1 MGVRKTIEYII
12 VLGYIIIPIISLVY
26 FANEKKIPPDHEDF
40 MRIYN
45 LTDKITPELRK
56 IYDNYNRSILTYI
69 LSLIFHLFALAW
81 SSDVLLLVCW
91 SESKKGSCGL
101 FCCINCKLILC
112 CMKFV
117 FTQPLTIQFI
127 LYIVCF
133 STTAA
138 QIILLSKSKI
148 TVNLLEEIDEQY
160 NQAIELQYNDAVK
173 MINMIS
179 SMLFITLI
187 DLIAYCCY
195 FKNKPI
201 EGIEDKN
208 AVIFMA
214 VTEEVQIGNFYA
226 RKEVII
232 MTNLQ

>member
-1 MGVRKTIEYII
+1 MEVRKIIEYIM
-12 VLGYIIIPIISLVY
+12 VLGYIIIPIIFLVY
-26 FANEKKIPPDHEDF
+26 FTDEKRIPPDHKDF
-40 MRIYN
+40 MKIYN
-45 LTDKITPELRK
+45 LTDKITPELSK
-56 IYDNYNRSILTYI
+56 IYDNYNSSILAHI
-69 LSLIFHLFALAW
+69 LSLNFHLFAFVW
-81 SSDVLLLVCW
+81 SCDVLLLVYW
-91 SESKKGSCGL
+91 SESKKGSCCL
-101 FCCINCKLILC
+101 FSCINCKLILC

-148 TVNLLEEIDEQY
+148 KVNLLEEIDEQY

-173 MINMIS
+173 MIIMIS

-226 RKEVII
+226 RKDVII
-232 MTNLQ
+232 MNNLQ